1 MSASRRLPRPFRSAK
16 VTTGLV
22 IVGLFVVAA
31 VIGPMLAPDNPSA
44 LGPAVLQPPSWSHL
58 LGTTQTGQDVLS
70 QLLVATRSSLVV
82 GLVAGGAATVIAVAI
97 GITSGYLGGLGGEL
111 LSSLSNVFIVIP
123 TLPLLIVLAGYLKGG
138 SDLVIALVIAA
149 TSWAFGARIL
159 RAQTLS
165 FRNRDFVLA
174 ARASGES
181 TFRIIVA
188 EILPNELG
196 IIASGLLFSVIFAIL
211 TQTSLAFLGLGDPS
225 SWNWGTMLYWAQN
238 NEALTVGAWWW
249 FVPPGLC
256 IALFGAGLA
265 LCNFG
270 IDELINPRLRTRRPE
285 RQRRSERRGR
295 TGRVGAEAPVTS

>member
-1 MSASRRLPRPFRSAK
+1 MTSPRSLRPRRRHPGRSVTRSAK
-16 VTTGLV
+16 VTAGLV
-22 IVGLFVVAA
+22 IVAVFVVAA
-31 VIGPMLAPDNPSA
+31 IVGPMLAPYSPSA
-44 LGPAVLQPPSWSHL
+44 LSTAVLQPPSWSHL

-70 QLLVATRSSLVV
+70 QLLAGTRSSLLV
-82 GLVAGGAATVIAVAI
+82 GFLAGGGATLLAIAI
-97 GITSGYLGGLGGEL
+97 GLTSGYLGGLSDEL
-111 LSSLSNVFIVIP
+111 LSTLSNVFIVIP
-123 TLPLLIVLAGYLKGG
+123 GLPLLIVLAGYLKGG

-165 FRNRDFVLA
+165 FRGRDFVLA

-181 TFRIIVA
+181 TFRIIVT

-196 IIASGLLFSVIFAIL
+196 IIASGLLFSVILAIL
-211 TQTSLAFLGLGDPS
+211 TQSSLAFLGLGDPS
-225 SWNWGTMLYWAQN
+225 SWSWGTMLYWAQN

-249 FVPPGLC
+249 FIPPGLC

-270 IDELINPRLRTRRPE
+270 IDELINPRLRT
-285 RQRRSERRGR
+285 GR
-295 TGRVGAEAPVTS
+295 AVAR

>member
-1 MSASRRLPRPFRSAK
+1 MTSPRSIRPRRRHHGRSVLRSGK
-16 VTTGLV
+16 VTAGLV
-22 IVGLFVVAA
+22 IVAVFVVAA
-31 VIGPMLAPDNPSA
+31 VVGPMLAPYSPSA
-44 LGPAVLQPPSWSHL
+44 LSAAVLQPPSWSHL

-70 QLLVATRSSLVV
+70 QLLVGTRSSLLV
-82 GLVAGGAATVIAVAI
+82 GFLAGGCATVLAIAI
-97 GITSGYLGGLGGEL
+97 GLTSGYLGGLSDEL
-111 LSSLSNVFIVIP
+111 LSTLSNVFIVIP
-123 TLPLLIVLAGYLKGG
+123 GLPLLIVLAGYLKGG

-165 FRNRDFVLA
+165 FRSRDFVLA
-174 ARASGES
+174 ARNSGES
-181 TFRIIVA
+181 TFRIIVT

-211 TQTSLAFLGLGDPS
+211 TQSSLAFLGLGDPS
-225 SWNWGTMLYWAQN
+225 SWSWGTMLYWAQN

-249 FVPPGLC
+249 FIPPGLC

-270 IDELINPRLRTRRPE
+270 IDEFINPRLRT
-285 RQRRSERRGR
+285 GR
-295 TGRVGAEAPVTS
+295 AVAR